1 MNLHVPQSE
10 ETRAELMQIAAVPRN
25 IISPQANKPVMG
37 IVQDTLC
44 GVRKFTLRDCFMDRD
59 FIQNIL
65 LWVPD
70 WDGVLPPPAIMKPK
84 QLWTGKQILS
94 MCIPGGINLYRSSE
108 PASPAPPEDNGMWIE
123 NGQIMFGTVDK
134 KTVGTS
140 QGGLIHVIY
149 REKGAEVCRDWF
161 SGVQKVV
168 NYWLLH
174 NGFSIGIGDTVP
186 DKATMEAI
194 TGFIDVAKTEV
205 NRVIL
210 LAQEDK
216 LEPEPGMTIRESFE
230 SKVTR
235 ALNQARDS
243 SGRSAERSLKADNN
257 VKQMVVAGSKGS
269 FINISQM
276 SACVGQQVV
285 EGKRVPFGF
294 KFRTLPHF
302 TKDDYSPEARGFVEN
317 SYLRGLTPQEFF
329 FHAMAG
335 REGLIDTAV
344 KTAETGYIQRRLVKA
359 LEDVMVAYDGT
370 VRNSLGDVVQFVYG
384 EDGMDGAFIEEQV
397 VDPIRLSDARF
408 EARYRVDVMDDAWKF
423 KEGALRVDLA
433 EPDAALQSV
442 LDHEYEQLRQDRKR
456 LRDFIFPNGDATVS
470 LPVNIRRIIQNAQ
483 QIFHID
489 ARKASDLPPADII
502 TTVIELC
509 DRLVVV
515 RGNDPLSREAQDNAT
530 QLFNIF
536 LRSSFAVRRVI
547 EEYRLNRE
555 AFEWVIG
562 EVESKFNNSMVAPG
576 EMCGTLAAQSIGEP
590 ATQMTLNTFHYAG
603 VSSKNVTLGV
613 PRLKEIINVAVNLK
627 TPSTTVYLQPEIAR
641 DVNLAKEVQT
651 KLSFTTLQTITA
663 STQIFYDPDPSATVI
678 QDDRE
683 FVEAFFA
690 IPDEDVEANL
700 NRQSPWLLRFELD
713 RAKMLDKK
721 LEMAYVAGKIA
732 ETFDQDLFVI
742 WSEDNAEKLV
752 IRCRALMPA
761 DGDKDEADG
770 EDDAED
776 IFLKQLESQMLGS
789 IALGGVEGI
798 DRVFM
803 VEQKRSQLNEVGE
816 YHTPTEWVLETDGI
830 NLRKVLCVDGVDSR
844 RTMSNSCVEI
854 LEVLGIEAARASVLR
869 ELRNVIEF
877 DGSKVNYRHLS
888 MLTDIMTNRGSLM
901 AITRHGIN
909 RSDTGALMRCSFEET
924 VEILMEAAAAGETDY
939 CTGVAEN
946 VYVFC
951 EKLPLFW
958 LTLISLDSVTDFSVK
973 SPRWEPV
980 LSSSRSTLRSSRTSC
995 QTIVSPFPQR

>member
-1 MNLHVPQSE
+1 
-10 ETRAELMQIAAVPRN
+10 
-25 IISPQANKPVMG
+25 
-37 IVQDTLC
+37 
-44 GVRKFTLRDCFMDRD
+44 
-59 FIQNIL
+59 
-65 LWVPD
+65 
-70 WDGVLPPPAIMKPK
+70 
-84 QLWTGKQILS
+84 
-94 MCIPGGINLYRSSE
+94 
-108 PASPAPPEDNGMWIE
+108 
-123 NGQIMFGTVDK
+123 
-134 KTVGTS
+134 
-140 QGGLIHVIY
+140 
-149 REKGAEVCRDWF
+149 
-161 SGVQKVV
+161 
-168 NYWLLH
+168 
-174 NGFSIGIGDTVP
+174 
-186 DKATMEAI
+186 
-194 TGFIDVAKTEV
+194 
-205 NRVIL
+205 
-210 LAQEDK
+210 
-216 LEPEPGMTIRESFE
+216 
-230 SKVTR
+230 
-235 ALNQARDS
+235 
-243 SGRSAERSLKADNN
+243 
-257 VKQMVVAGSKGS
+257 
-269 FINISQM
+269 
-276 SACVGQQVV
+276 
-285 EGKRVPFGF
+285 
-294 KFRTLPHF
+294 
-302 TKDDYSPEARGFVEN
+302 
-317 SYLRGLTPQEFF
+317 
-329 FHAMAG
+329 
-335 REGLIDTAV
+335 
-344 KTAETGYIQRRLVKA
+344 
-359 LEDVMVAYDGT
+359 
-370 VRNSLGDVVQFVYG
+370 
-384 EDGMDGAFIEEQV
+384 
-397 VDPIRLSDARF
+397 
-408 EARYRVDVMDDAWKF
+408 
-423 KEGALRVDLA
+423 
-433 EPDAALQSV
+433 
-442 LDHEYEQLRQDRKR
+442 
-456 LRDFIFPNGDATVS
+456 
-470 LPVNIRRIIQNAQ
+470 
-483 QIFHID
+483 
-489 ARKASDLPPADII
+489 
-502 TTVIELC
+502 
-509 DRLVVV
+509 
-515 RGNDPLSREAQDNAT
+515 
-530 QLFNIF
+530 
-536 LRSSFAVRRVI
+536 
-547 EEYRLNRE
+547 
-555 AFEWVIG
+555 
-562 EVESKFNNSMVAPG
+562 MVAPG

-678 QDDRE
+678 EDDRE

-700 NRQSPWLLRFELD
+700 GRQSPWLLRFELD

-752 IRCRALMPA
+752 IRCRALMPT
-761 DGDKDEADG
+761 DGDKEGMDEG

-844 RTMSNSCVEI
+844 RTSSNSCVEI

-946 VYVFC
+946 V
-951 EKLPLFW
+951 
-958 LTLISLDSVTDFSVK
+958 
-973 SPRWEPV
+973 
-980 LSSSRSTLRSSRTSC
+980 
-995 QTIVSPFPQR
+995 

>member
-94 MCIPGGINLYRSSE
+94 MCIPNGINLYRSSE
-108 PASPAPPEDNGMWIE
+108 PASSAPPEDNGMWIE

-194 TGFIDVAKTEV
+194 TGFIEVAKTEV

-423 KEGALRVDLA
+423 KEGVLRVDLA
-433 EPDAALQSV
+433 EPDAGIQRV
-442 LDHEYEQLRQDRKR
+442 LDLEYEQLKEDRER
-456 LRDFIFPNGDATVS
+456 LRSFIFPNGDATVS
-470 LPVNIRRIIQNAQ
+470 LPVNIRRIVQNAQ

-489 ARKASDLPPADII
+489 ARKASDLPPSDII
-502 TTVIELC
+502 QTVTELC

-515 RGNDPLSREAQDNAT
+515 RGTDRLSQEAQDNAT
-530 QLFNIF
+530 QLFRIF
-536 LRSSFAVRRVI
+536 LRSAFAVRRVI

-678 QDDRE
+678 EDDRE

-761 DGDKDEADG
+761 DGDKEEGDG

-946 VYVFC
+946 V
-951 EKLPLFW
+951 
-958 LTLISLDSVTDFSVK
+958 
-973 SPRWEPV
+973 
-980 LSSSRSTLRSSRTSC
+980 
-995 QTIVSPFPQR
+995 